1 MTQSRR
7 TSRSWPLVVL
17 AGVILALYLAREV
30 MIPFALALTLNFLL
44 TPAVIGLEKLRLGR
58 AVSVMVVLLVFF
70 GALAGIGWVVGNQ
83 LLEVAND
90 LPNYRDNI
98 HQRIASIH
106 GPAGGVISQATKNV
120 TEITAELAT
129 PDVPAAAPTPAGR
142 GVKKAAAATGPTPVA
157 VVAAPKNALE
167 SLRDA
172 LMPLMRPLGMA
183 AVIMV
188 FTIFM
193 LLKREDL
200 RNRLLSLAGAG
211 RLNTM
216 TQALDDAGQRI
227 SRYLGLQFLINALY
241 GAAFGF
247 GLYLI
252 GLPNATLWG
261 VIAALFRLVPYV
273 GSLTSAALPLALS
286 LAVFNTWT
294 PPLLVFV
301 LFFGLELVITNFVE
315 PWLYGVHTGI
325 SSLALLVTTVFWTV
339 LWGWAGLVLS
349 TPLTVCVIVLGRY
362 FPQMSFLYVLLG
374 DEPVLDP
381 HAHFYQRL
389 LAMDQNEAWTVAEE
403 FLKDHTLV
411 ELYDQVVIPALSLAE
426 QERHK
431 GRLEETRESF
441 FFLSMTELV
450 AELADHPNGNVPRT
464 YEGRVV
470 CLSAQ
475 DQADEICA
483 SILAQLL
490 EREGFQ
496 TIAFP
501 VTSTLGD
508 SLGSLQADVRDIV
521 CISALPPFAFAS
533 ARTTCLQVR
542 KRLPRVGLIAGL
554 WSLAGDAEKLKTRFG
569 TSQPDQIATKM
580 EQAIQLIRDWH
591 GAEAGSK
598 VTVLGPPEGVVNH

>member
-1 MTQSRR
+1 MT
-7 TSRSWPLVVL
+7 
-17 AGVILALYLAREV
+17 LYLAREV

-44 TPAVIGLEKLRLGR
+44 TPSVIWLEKLRLGR
-58 AVSVMVVLLVFF
+58 LISVITVLLVSAI
-70 GALAGIGWVVGNQ
+70 ALAGIGWVVGNQ
-83 LLEVAND
+83 LLQVAND
-90 LPNYRDNI
+90 LPNYSDNI
-98 HQRIASIH
+98 HQRIAAIH
-106 GPAGGVISQATKNV
+106 GPAGGMIGRATKNV
-120 TEITAELAT
+120 EAITKELASTT
-129 PDVPAAAPTPAGR
+129 PDNSTTTASPGGR
-142 GVKKAAAATGPTPVA
+142 GTRKVA
-157 VVAAPKNALE
+157 VAAGPARVEIVAAPSSPLE

-172 LMPLMRPLGMA
+172 LVPLIRPLGMTS
-183 AVIMV
+183 VVVV

-200 RNRLLSLAGAG
+200 RNRLLRLAGPG

-227 SRYLGLQFLINALY
+227 SRYLGMQFLVNALY
-241 GAAFGF
+241 GAMFGF

-273 GSLTSAALPLALS
+273 GSMTSAALPFALS
-286 LAVFNTWT
+286 LAVFNNWT
-294 PPLLVFV
+294 SPLLVFL
-301 LFFGLELVITNFVE
+301 LFFLLELVITNFVE

-339 LWGWAGLVLS
+339 LWGWAGLILS

-374 DEPVLDP
+374 DEPVLEP

-389 LAMDQNEAWTVAEE
+389 LAMDQNEARTVAEE
-403 FLKDHTLV
+403 FLKEHSLV
-411 ELYDQVVIPALSLAE
+411 QLYDQVVIPALGLVE

-441 FFLSMTELV
+441 FFLSIAELV
-450 AELADHPNGNVPRT
+450 VELAEQTNGVVPRASG
-464 YEGRVV
+464 GRVL

-490 EREGFQ
+490 EREGYQ

-501 VTSTLGD
+501 FTSTVMD
-508 SLGSLQADVRDIV
+508 SLASLQPDTGDIV
-521 CISALPPFAFAS
+521 WISALPPFAFAA
-533 ARTTCLQVR
+533 ARTVCLQIR
-542 KRLPRVGLIAGL
+542 QRFPRVVLIAGF
-554 WSLAGDAEKLKTRFG
+554 WSSTGDAEKLKTRFG
-569 TSQPDQIATKM
+569 TCQPDQFATTM
-580 EQAIQLIRDWH
+580 EQAIATMREWRD
-591 GAEAGSK
+591 AEAGGKLTPAKISI
-598 VTVLGPPEGVVNH
+598 T

>member
-1 MTQSRR
+1 MIQSRR
-7 TSRSWPLVVL
+7 ASRSWPLVVL
-17 AGVILALYLAREV
+17 AGVILALYFAREV

-44 TPAVIGLEKLRLGR
+44 TPAVIWLEKLRLGR
-58 AVSVMVVLLVFF
+58 VVSVLTVLVVSFV
-70 GALAGIGWVVGNQ
+70 ALGGVGWVVGNQ
-83 LLEVAND
+83 LLEVAD
-90 LPNYRDNI
+90 ALPNYRDNI
-98 HQRIASIH
+98 HRRIAAMH
-106 GPAGGVISQATKNV
+106 RPTGGAFGRATKNV
-120 TEITAELAT
+120 TDITTELANTTAE
-129 PDVPAAAPTPAGR
+129 VSGS
-142 GVKKAAAATGPTPVA
+142 KKAVVQAGPA
-157 VVAAPKNALE
+157 RVVVVDSPRNALE

-172 LMPLMRPLGMA
+172 LMPLIRPLGMA
-183 AVIMV
+183 AVVMV
-188 FTIFM
+188 FTLFM

-200 RNRLLSLAGAG
+200 RNRLLRLAGPG
-211 RLNTM
+211 HLNTV
-216 TQALDDAGQRI
+216 TQALDDAGNRI
-227 SRYLGLQFLINALY
+227 SRYLGMQFLVNALY

-273 GSLTSAALPLALS
+273 GSMTSAALPFALS

-294 PPLLVFV
+294 PPLLVFL
-301 LFFGLELVITNFVE
+301 LFFSLELVITNFIE

-339 LWGWAGLVLS
+339 LWGWAGLILA

-362 FPQMSFLYVLLG
+362 FPQMSFLYVILG

-389 LAMDQNEAWTVAEE
+389 LAMDQNEARTVAEE
-403 FLKDHTLV
+403 FLKDHSLV

-426 QERHK
+426 QERHR

-441 FFLSMTELV
+441 FFLSMAELV
-450 AELADHPNGNVPRT
+450 AELADQTNGEVPST
-464 YEGRVV
+464 FNGRVF

-490 EREGFQ
+490 EKEGFQ

-501 VTSTLGD
+501 VSSSVGD
-508 SLGSLQADVRDIV
+508 SLASLQPDADDIICV
-521 CISALPPFAFAS
+521 SALPPFAFAS
-533 ARTTCLQVR
+533 ARTTCLQIR
-542 KRLPRVGLIAGL
+542 KRFPHVGLIAGL
-554 WSLAGDAEKLKTRFG
+554 WSLSGDGEKLKTRFG
-569 TSQPDQIATKM
+569 TSQPDQFATMM
-580 EQAIQLIRDWH
+580 EQAIGLMRDWRD
-591 GAEAGSK
+591 AEAGSK
-598 VTVLGPPEGVVNH
+598 LSELRDSTDSVVSH